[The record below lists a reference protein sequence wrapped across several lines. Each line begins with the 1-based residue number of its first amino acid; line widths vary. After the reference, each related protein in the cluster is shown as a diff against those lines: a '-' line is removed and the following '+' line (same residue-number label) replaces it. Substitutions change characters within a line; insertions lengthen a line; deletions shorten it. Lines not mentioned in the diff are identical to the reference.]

1 MSVSTTVKKYGI
13 EQAIKFMYKD
23 PEKNL
28 PKLMDWADTFC
39 KGRFPGQRAA
49 IRRAIEDPTYPY
61 YDFIR
66 HRMNEVD
73 HDVLTT
79 IVVNFFINANMVGC
93 EKQEKLREEHNC
105 NIPWAILLD
114 PTSACNL
121 HCTGCWAAEY
131 GNKLNLTFDEIDDII
146 RQGKDM
152 GVYMYIYT
160 GGEPLVRKAD
170 LIKLCEKHDDCIF
183 LAFTNGTLIDEKFA
197 DDMLRVKNFVP
208 AISLE
213 GFEKATDSRRGD
225 GVYGKATHAMNLLR
239 ERKLLYG
246 ISSCYTRANFES
258 ITSEEYYDS
267 LIRMGAYFIWYFHYM
282 PVGNDASPELLPTPE
297 QRTEVYRRIRR
308 YRAEKPLFAMD
319 FQNDAEFVGG
329 CIAGGRTYLHI
340 NANGDVD
347 PCVFIHYSDS
357 NIREK
362 TLLETMKSPLFMAYH
377 DGQPFNDNML
387 RPCPMLENPE
397 KLRAMVKSSG
407 AHSTDLQSPETVDHL
422 CAKCDRYAAEWKP
435 TADKLWAENRSEH
448 DAK

>member
-1 MSVSTTVKKYGI
+1 
-13 EQAIKFMYKD
+13 
-23 PEKNL
+23 
-28 PKLMDWADTFC
+28 
-39 KGRFPGQRAA
+39 
-49 IRRAIEDPTYPY
+49 
-61 YDFIR
+61 
-66 HRMNEVD
+66 
-73 HDVLTT
+73 
-79 IVVNFFINANMVGC
+79 
-93 EKQEKLREEHNC
+93 
-105 NIPWAILLD
+105 
-114 PTSACNL
+114 
-121 HCTGCWAAEY
+121 
-131 GNKLNLTFDEIDDII
+131 
-146 RQGKDM
+146 
-152 GVYMYIYT
+152 
-160 GGEPLVRKAD
+160 
-170 LIKLCEKHDDCIF
+170 
-183 LAFTNGTLIDEKFA
+183 
-197 DDMLRVKNFVP
+197 
-208 AISLE
+208 
-213 GFEKATDSRRGD
+213 
-225 GVYGKATHAMNLLR
+225 
-239 ERKLLYG
+239 
-246 ISSCYTRANFES
+246 
-258 ITSEEYYDS
+258 
-267 LIRMGAYFIWYFHYM
+267 MGAYFIWYFHYM

-308 YRAEKPLFAMD
+308 YRAEKPLFAMA

-435 TADKLWAENRSEH
+435 AADKLWAENRAEH